1 MAKRKRPTPAVRA
14 TGRSSARPT
23 VRPTSAIKPGPRFSR
38 STVAIL
44 LSAVILAAIPFAY
57 GKYLE
62 FNTNGAF
69 DGGLN
74 VYSAQSIVNGQK
86 LHVEVFP
93 SARPATLLVNVVGV
107 ALFGYS
113 EFGPKLIQML
123 MQLTG
128 LGLMFYTL
136 RKLYGNLPAAVALV
150 LTAFYLSCPP
160 FAKFG
165 NVKEQFMV
173 ACMLVA
179 ACAFILRYVNGRSWY
194 LLIAGA
200 AAINTYYFKPT
211 GFSIVLAIGLWLFAQ
226 PLLRR
231 YHWRHTVRDF
241 LWLFFG
247 AGLGL
252 VPLAL
257 FYAWQGRLSSFLH
270 RSPASTVVMVLEIYV
285 IFLVARFI
293 LRNINWR
300 KVRLRVRLRLVL
312 VLLGVT
318 VLVFVLTSLYVALFF
333 REKGQLV
340 PWLKDIP
347 LIYYANVALMRGRGV
362 LNGLIK
368 LAAISGEYITGS
380 REATVFRS
388 QYDWVIGYYNYL
400 LVPIGLGVLAVLWRL
415 YRVAVSAIR
424 SKDNLQQIDVA
435 ERFVSLMAL
444 WWFMD
449 MLFIWISPR
458 SYVEYFLP
466 LTASASMLGAYV
478 VYRCRKNP
486 VGLLWLPAVWLAVNV
501 IFTWIIPAEHSP
513 YIALRTAETAGKY
526 WGQFI
531 IKCLLMA
538 PAIAAYL
545 LTKKKTLQP
554 IRWAVLVLLCGVMF
568 FWWNGDNLKKFED
581 KVVAL
586 RQARRQGTI
595 SHWEWV
601 AHYIRDNSSPDDGLY
616 VWGWYPGIYVQAGR
630 SCPATYPA
638 YSNMHSD
645 NPEVVRRKIDKLVS
659 QLRADP
665 PLFIVDS
672 RKIHFPFYKH
682 PVFDLWPQWRNE
694 KKGVFHFLFHSGQP
708 ITHKYFLTPD
718 EWQKFRK
725 LNLSQ
730 VEQSSFLLL
739 TDRNHTGGPLP
750 ADKARELAR
759 RENHRHEAMFPLRE
773 FVMNNYNLL
782 PLRTNMFVFK
792 YKK

>member
-14 TGRSSARPT
+14 TGRSSGRSTARPT
-23 VRPTSAIKPGPRFSR
+23 AGIKPGPRFSR
-38 STVAIL
+38 SAVAIL
-44 LSAVILAAIPFAY
+44 LPAVILAAIPFAY

-74 VYSAQSIVNGQK
+74 IYSAQCLVNGQK
-86 LHVEVFP
+86 LNVEVFP
-93 SARPATLLVNVVGV
+93 SARPATLLVNIVGV
-107 ALFGYS
+107 VLFGYS

-123 MQLTG
+123 MQLAG

-150 LTAFYLSCPP
+150 LAAFYLSCPP

-179 ACAFILRYVNGRSWY
+179 ACAFILRYVNGRIWY

-211 GFSIVLAIGLWLFAQ
+211 GFSIVIAIGLWLLAQ

-257 FYAWQGRLSSFLH
+257 FYAWQGRLATFLH
-270 RSPASTVVMVLEIYV
+270 RPPASPVVLVLEVYV
-285 IFLVARFI
+285 IFIVARFI
-293 LRNINWR
+293 LRNISWR
-300 KVRLRVRLRLVL
+300 KVRLRLVL

-333 REKGQLV
+333 KEKGQLV
-340 PWLKDIP
+340 PWLKDVP
-347 LIYYANVALMRGRGV
+347 FIYYANMALMRVRSI
-362 LNGLIK
+362 LNELIK
-368 LAAISGEYITGS
+368 LAAASGEYVTGS

-388 QYDWVIGYYNYL
+388 QYNWVVRYYNYL
-400 LVPIGLGVLAVLWRL
+400 LVPVGLGVLAVFWRL
-415 YRVAVSAIR
+415 YRAAAYAVR
-424 SKDNLQQIDVA
+424 SKDNSQQIDVT
-435 ERFVSLMAL
+435 ERFVPLLAF
-444 WWFMD
+444 WWVLD

-466 LTASASMLGAYV
+466 LCASAAMLGAYV
-478 VYRCRKNP
+478 AYRCQKNP
-486 VGLLWLPAVWLAVNV
+486 VGLLWLPAIWLAVNA
-501 IFTWIIPAEHSP
+501 ILTWIIPAEHAP
-513 YIALRTAETAGKY
+513 YIALRTAGTVGEY

-531 IKCLLMA
+531 IKCLFIA

-545 LTKKKTLQP
+545 LMKKKELQP
-554 IRWAVLVLLCGVMF
+554 IRWAVLILLCGVMF
-568 FWWNGDNLKKFED
+568 FWWNGVNLKNFKD
-581 KVVAL
+581 RVIAL
-586 RQARRQGTI
+586 RHIRRQGAVYP
-595 SHWEWV
+595 WEQV
-601 AHYIRDNSSPDDGLY
+601 AHYIRDNSSPDDKLY
-616 VWGWYPGIYVQAGR
+616 VWGWYPGIYVQAGLF
-630 SCPATYPA
+630 CPATHPA
-638 YSNMHSD
+638 YGDMHSD
-645 NPEVVRRKIDKLVS
+645 NPKAVRRKIDKLVS

-665 PLFIVDS
+665 PRFIVDS
-672 RKIHFPFYKH
+672 RKIHFPFYEH
-682 PVFDLWPQWRNE
+682 PVFDLWPQWRDE
-694 KKGVFHFLFHSGQP
+694 KKGVFQFLFQSGRP
-708 ITHKYFLTPD
+708 ITHKDVLTPG
-718 EWQKFRK
+718 EWQRFRE

-730 VEQSSFLLL
+730 VEQCSFLLL
-739 TDRNHTGGPLP
+739 TDRNHAGGPLP
-750 ADKARELAR
+750 ADKARELAQ
-759 RENHRHEAMFPLRE
+759 RESRRHEAMFPLRE

-782 PLRTNMFVFK
+782 PLRTNMFVFQ